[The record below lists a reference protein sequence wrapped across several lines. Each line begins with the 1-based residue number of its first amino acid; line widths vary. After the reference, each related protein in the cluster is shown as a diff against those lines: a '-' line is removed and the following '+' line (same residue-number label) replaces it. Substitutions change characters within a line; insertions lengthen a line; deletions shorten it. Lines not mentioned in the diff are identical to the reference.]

1 MYGAHLRSPLFA
13 LSHFMA
19 HSRDTTVQSLKC
31 ILLDF
36 SLCIYLIC
44 IHKYMLIFECINCFP
59 AVLCIVMCCSGTCST
74 PRLSLQPQFLA
85 SLLILIFMKL
95 NLLAAWVFFALV
107 FLSSHT
113 SLGGRR
119 GKGGEA
125 DYGLSVFSPPSR
137 SSVGWSDQCPDMS
150 LGWRQEEE
158 KAGRLHSLRRGGG
171 EAEGRLRKGM

>member
-107 FLSSHT
+107 FPSSHT

-119 GKGGEA
+119 GREGKLITGCLFFLPLPGAPWGGVT
-125 DYGLSVFSPPSR
+125 SVQTCLWGGGR
-137 SSVGWSDQCPDMS
+137 KKRRQAGCTVSD
-150 LGWRQEEE
+150 GEEGRQ
-158 KAGRLHSLRRGGG
+158 KAG
-171 EAEGRLRKGM
+171 